1 MNMGNKTLQ
10 FVEVRGGDATIY
22 FSFICATISYNKLE
36 HHIRFETTETSWTF
50 KDINFFLCCSFF
62 SLVTPLVQDTLH
74 LVILLI
80 QATLPLGGTHLL
92 HQDTHLLLVAILL
105 AILLLLADIHLPQ
118 QEVIHQHQVQS
129 YLFI

>member
-1 MNMGNKTLQ
+1 MIPLLFFHHLQLFSTQKHLRLLKTL
-10 FVEVRGGDATIY
+10 I
-22 FSFICATISYNKLE
+22 
-36 HHIRFETTETSWTF
+36 
-50 KDINFFLCCSFF
+50 FFQCCSFF

-80 QATLPLGGTHLL
+80 QGTLPPGGTHLL

-105 AILLLLADIHLPQ
+105 AILLLLADIPLPQ
-118 QEVIHQHQVQS
+118 REVIHQHQVQS